1 MVFSILIPGVAPSDQ
16 LSSDGLASNRGSLF
30 LHLDFCTVL
39 LPLQCIS
46 SGFQRFKEKTLRIF
60 WMRE

>member
-46 SGFQRFKEKTLRIF
+46 SGFQRFKKETL
-60 WMRE
+60 